1 MKKENLIKQII
12 DDERYI
18 MGNKRKYRNMNY
30 YHVIERQKRNTLK
43 LLLIELEDKEKYER
57 VNND

>member
-1 MKKENLIKQII
+1 MEKENLIKQII

>member
-12 DDERYI
+12 DDESYI

-30 YHVIERQKRNTLK
+30 YHVVERQKRNTLK

>member
-30 YHVIERQKRNTLK
+30 YHVVERQKK
-43 LLLIELEDKEKYER
+43 KYIKTFI
-57 VNND
+57 D

>member
-30 YHVIERQKRNTLK
+30 YHVVERQKRNTLK
-43 LLLIELEDKEKYER
+43 LLLIELEDKKIMKG
-57 VNND
+57 